1 VARGLHPV
9 PSDLAVAAAK
19 WNAAL
24 QELAPAVHWERSYV
38 IGNKTFCV
46 YVAENEDVI
55 RRHEELSGFPTTCI
69 TRVHIILDPTTER
82 DA

>member
-1 VARGLHPV
+1 
-9 PSDLAVAAAK
+9 
-19 WNAAL
+19 
-24 QELAPAVHWERSYV
+24 V

-55 RRHEELSGFPTTCI
+55 RRHEELSGFPTTRI